1 MENKKN
7 TILKETECFSFFQ
20 VEVISDIEI
29 DGEIYKDIKQ
39 RNNKSIIKLEN
50 WYLKKETFF
59 NQRMDSYSD
68 ELNLLEKI
76 NLEFDKTSKLFIPIN
91 DDYKIICD
99 RYLKLLEQ
107 QKEMH
112 SEKQQVE
119 TIKEQEHPFSSN
131 DRFNPLFKD
140 QRSYDLFLFLVNRY
154 AIKKNASQFS
164 QIYRWMNE
172 TDGMIKN
179 RSGEKYKSFV
189 RDKFSLPEKFLSK
202 IDEIKK
208 YERPTLNDHLK
219 EFNSLK
225 KD

>member
-50 WYLKKETFF
+50 WDLKKETFF

-119 TIKEQEHPFSSN
+119 TIKEQEHPFSKSEN
-131 DRFNPLFKD
+131 FELFKYFD
-140 QRSYDLFLFLVNRY
+140 EWFKPESKAKYTYIFDF
-154 AIKKNASQFS
+154 
-164 QIYRWMNE
+164 
-172 TDGMIKN
+172 IKN
-179 RSGEKYKSFV
+179 KLEV
-189 RDKFSLPEKFLSK
+189 
-202 IDEIKK
+202 
-208 YERPTLNDHLK
+208 TLNEQLYFKYITKLK
-219 EFNSLK
+219 PNLNLKTKRAQPTATNEKKQKLVESLYQDYLK
-225 KD
+225 QTTN

>member
-50 WYLKKETFF
+50 WDLKKETFF

-119 TIKEQEHPFSSN
+119 TIKEQEHPFCSN
-131 DRFNPLFKD
+131 ENFELFKYFD
-140 QRSYDLFLFLVNRY
+140 EWFKASSEKSKYTYIFNHFKDYGLEPILSQKNYFLFVSAY
-154 AIKKNASQFS
+154 KKIKISYRKHDAVSDSFATALNIIHDNFKKISQ
-164 QIYRWMNE
+164 Q
-172 TDGMIKN
+172 
-179 RSGEKYKSFV
+179 
-189 RDKFSLPEKFLSK
+189 
-202 IDEIKK
+202 
-208 YERPTLNDHLK
+208 
-219 EFNSLK
+219 
-225 KD
+225 